1 MNKNAQRGAE
11 QHREPVACANCGRD
25 LLETRFGVL
34 VLVGLRGCWPRR
46 FVHAYWACKGPC
58 DVAIGAAFGANAY
71 TTSWK
76 SIADLTNPLEYR
88 LWDTRTAH
96 LIGDGR
102 ISGLAATE
110 ITELRNKL
118 AWVAAER
125 PTDQDL
131 AEFRFQRMFDD
142 L

>member
-1 MNKNAQRGAE
+1 MNKRAQQGAG
-11 QHREPVACANCGRD
+11 QYREPLPCANCGRD

-34 VLVGLRGCWPRR
+34 VLVGLRGCLPCQ
-46 FVHAYWACKGPC
+46 FVRAYWACKGPC
-58 DVAIGAAFGANAY
+58 DVAVGAAFGTNAY

-88 LWDTRTAH
+88 LWDVRTAI

-102 ISGLAATE
+102 ISGPAAKE
-110 ITELRNKL
+110 ITDLKNKL
-118 AWVAAER
+118 AWVAAES
-125 PTDQDL
+125 PTNQDL
-131 AEFRFQRMFDD
+131 TEFRFQRMFDE